1 MGPSMNQPIPRPVA
15 VVTGAGSG
23 IGRAL
28 ALQLARRGTD
38 LALCDIDTARLAE
51 VAAEARVA
59 GVRVSEHALD
69 VADAAAVAA
78 LPAAVEAAHGRVT
91 QVFNNAGVSVV
102 GEFRDVSPTD
112 FEWLFGINFWGVVN
126 MSRAFLPLL
135 LREPQAHLVNVSSV
149 FGFVGIPGQA
159 AYCAS
164 KFAVRGFTESLRH
177 ELEASTVRVVQ
188 VHPGGIKTNIAHAAR
203 RAACIDEATHRAT
216 ADSFVQSVRTT
227 PEQAADGILRGLDQG
242 HVRIRIGADARLLDR
257 LARLAPVRYWS
268 LLKRHAQRAVGK
280 RERPTPA

>member
-1 MGPSMNQPIPRPVA
+1 MNALHSPAVA

-28 ALQLARRGTD
+28 ALQLARRGTT
-38 LALCDIDTARLAE
+38 LALCDIHAQRLAE
-51 VAAEARVA
+51 VAHEARA
-59 GVRVSEHALD
+59 CGVPVSEHLLD

-78 LPAAVEAAHGRVT
+78 LPAAVHAAHGRVT
-91 QVFNNAGVSVV
+91 QLFNNAGVSVV
-102 GEFRDVSPTD
+102 GEFREVTPAD

-135 LREPQAHLVNVSSV
+135 LQEPQAHLVNVSSV

-177 ELEASTVRVVQ
+177 ELEATGVRVVQ

-203 RAACIDEATHRAT
+203 RAASIDEATHRAT

-227 PEQAADGILRGLDQG
+227 PDEAAECILGGLDRGL
-242 HVRIRIGADARLLDR
+242 VRIRIGADARLLDR
-257 LARLAPVRYWS
+257 LARIAPVRYWA
-268 LLKRHAQRAVGK
+268 LLKRRVQRLAGK
-280 RERPTPA
+280 SPHPATAP